1 LDGVLISAAFVAAK
15 LHEQVLQKA
24 AVSHHRNALFGA
36 LKGQRKEKVNTQ
48 KLRTETSS
56 GIFSR

>member
-1 LDGVLISAAFVAAK
+1 
-15 LHEQVLQKA
+15 VLQKA